1 MFEASES
8 IMLAK
13 NLDSTP
19 INKIAK
25 KTNNIENSS
34 SSAGTREQQKTIDPE
49 LIITIHRN
57 KGAIDTFRGQITEL
71 RHDVDQLRAEMNHR
85 RTRNLPDNNET
96 RRLSKPE
103 ITNLNP
109 TSVSHHHHHHHHV
122 EQPVPAG
129 HSSVCILL

>member
-1 MFEASES
+1 MH
-8 IMLAK
+8 AK

-25 KTNNIENSS
+25 KTNIIENSS
-34 SSAGTREQQKTIDPE
+34 SSAVTREQQKTIDSE

-57 KGAIDTFRGQITEL
+57 KGAIDTFRGQIAEL

-85 RTRNLPDNNET
+85 RIRNLPDNNET
-96 RRLSKPE
+96 HRVSKPE
-103 ITNLNP
+103 ITNLNS
-109 TSVSHHHHHHHHV
+109 TSISHHHHHHHHV
-122 EQPVPAG
+122 EQPVPAR